1 MVQARVD
8 SRNPDYMAASY
19 KRNSNKNNDNIN
31 SDSKNN
37 SKNFDKSERGS
48 PSKGPK
54 KTSFIRNSLQQPASK
69 AVENDRFKAPV

>member
-1 MVQARVD
+1 
-8 SRNPDYMAASY
+8 MAASY
-19 KRNSNKNNDNIN
+19 KRNSHKNDNNVN

-54 KTSFIRNSLQQPASK
+54 SKTNFIRNSLQQPASK